1 MNDPLESTMCD
12 ARWRRLVA
20 VELIVLGFLLN
31 RDTVDLMLA
40 LRGATEPLGWRLVV
54 LAVQLAAIAGGLAL
68 LWQPG
73 RRTRLRL
80 AVAATALL
88 LCAVF
93 NVLFV
98 QFFYRLPEKR
108 AGWISHVPVE
118 ERNEFGFR
126 GQPVDN
132 GDGDFVILLV
142 GDSQVEAVAVP
153 LERMPERLLEAHL
166 RELGR
171 PARVFTLG
179 ARGYGQDQQLLMLEK
194 YFEQR
199 RADLILLWFTPG
211 NDVWNNLFPT
221 HWPANGQPKP
231 TFWLENG
238 GLRGPN
244 HALGELL
251 DHSPLKIVALW
262 KRALARGQPK
272 PDDAWEARLPAPYPP
287 LSEHDG
293 PVRDDWE
300 RLESTQFANENL
312 ATEKSHLAIH
322 LTPPSPRMEYGLE
335 LTRQLLER
343 IQSLAESNRAR
354 LALFYVD
361 TPRPYLGDEPEVYRF
376 KGRLYRASAGQGEAN
391 AARVTASFETHIL
404 PVTVPDWQV
413 SEQDAHLNDTA
424 NDQVMRDLARRIAP
438 LVPANRKSASKGAT
452 P

>member
-251 DHSPLKIVALW
+251 DPSRLWPCGNGRSPAASRSRTMPGKPACPRLT
-262 KRALARGQPK
+262 RRCPNTTARCGTTGN
-272 PDDAWEARLPAPYPP
+272 D
-287 LSEHDG
+287 S
-293 PVRDDWE
+293 
-300 RLESTQFANENL
+300 S
-312 ATEKSHLAIH
+312 
-322 LTPPSPRMEYGLE
+322 PPSLRTKTSPPR
-335 LTRQLLER
+335 
-343 IQSLAESNRAR
+343 RATSR
-354 LALFYVD
+354 S
-361 TPRPYLGDEPEVYRF
+361 T
-376 KGRLYRASAGQGEAN
+376 
-391 AARVTASFETHIL
+391 
-404 PVTVPDWQV
+404 
-413 SEQDAHLNDTA
+413 
-424 NDQVMRDLARRIAP
+424 
-438 LVPANRKSASKGAT
+438 
-452 P
+452 